1 MLSHLLKDIRVLD
14 ISSVLAGPSV
24 GMFLAELGAEVI
36 KIENPNTN
44 GDITRQWKNSKEQ
57 SSSPISAYYASV
69 NAFKKIEFVDFN
81 MPDNVQKIH
90 QLIPQ
95 IDIVITN
102 FKYGDDKKFQLDYET
117 LKQLNP
123 RLIYAQISG
132 FGKEDTR
139 IAYDL
144 VLQAETGFMYLNRQ
158 PHQLPNKMPVALIDV
173 LAAHQLKEG
182 ILLALYQRLKTDQ
195 GAYVHCS
202 LYDAAVCSLM
212 NQAANYLVAGFNP
225 PPMGSEHP
233 NIAPYGEL
241 FETLDKQYITFAI
254 GSNRQFTHLCQVLNL
269 NDIAEHP
276 KYSVNAERVKNR
288 KELYQILQERIKHL
302 SAEEIYNKCL
312 QNDIPIALIKDIQSV
327 MIDQRTQKLIKPVEI
342 EGQKL
347 QIITSIAFELL

>member
-44 GDITRQWKNSKEQ
+44 GDITRQWKNPKEHP
-57 SSSPISAYYASV
+57 SHPISAYYASV
-69 NAFKKIEFVDFN
+69 NAFKKIEFLNFN
-81 MPDNVQKIH
+81 IPDNVQKIH

-95 IDIVITN
+95 IDIVIAN
-102 FKYGDDKKFQLDYET
+102 FKYGDDKKFQLDYNT

-123 RLIYAQISG
+123 RLIYAQITG
-132 FGKEDTR
+132 FGKADTR

-144 VLQAETGFMYLNRQ
+144 VLQAETGFMYLNR
-158 PHQLPNKMPVALIDV
+158 PDHQLPNKMPVALIDV

-182 ILLALYQRLKTDQ
+182 ILLALYQRLKTGQ
-195 GAYVHCS
+195 GSYVHCS
-202 LYDAAVCSLM
+202 LYDAAVCSLV

-241 FETLDKQYITFAI
+241 FETYDKQYITFAI
-254 GSNRQFTHLCQVLNL
+254 GSNRQFADLCQLLNL

-276 KYSVNAERVKNR
+276 NFSSNADRVKNR
-288 KELYQILQERIKHL
+288 KELYQILQEKIKHL
-302 SAEEIYNKCL
+302 PAAEIYNKCL
-312 QNDIPIALIKDIQSV
+312 QNDIPVALIKDIESV
-327 MIDQRTQKLIKPVEI
+327 MKDQRTQRLIKPVEI

-347 QIITSIAFELL
+347 QIITSIAFEIV